1 MVIERMDR
9 LRTIDASIISVL
21 AYFVNQKTAQSVR

>member
-1 MVIERMDR
+1 MANEQMDR

-21 AYFVNQKTAQSVR
+21 AYFVNQKTVQSVC